1 MNKEISTKKNQF
13 IHNSL
18 IIFLILIFI
27 EGILRK
33 WIFNNIT
40 YEIILLRDLLLIFSI
55 LYGFKNKLY
64 KTNLIPEKFLLLS
77 TLIIIFWSTI
87 QLLFIHNN
95 ILIFLIGLRNWII
108 FYWFVLLYYRTSNIA
123 DFKKIL
129 KLLYYSSIPIIILA
143 SIQFYS
149 PLESFINKQNLSD
162 DGLIFQV
169 VPGVVRPSS
178 IFTFTY
184 NYTQFLTLI
193 SSLFFGAMLSNEFT
207 DFFTKKKSYF
217 ILIILLLSAITS
229 GSRGYIV
236 YFLFIFFCFILLNF
250 FSNNKISKKIN
261 IIPIIVI
268 LLVIIFLSQNAFDII
283 FSRFATATSQE
294 NFINRIISMMIG
306 TDIAW
311 NNLKIIGEGFGIA
324 SNLAIPFIEQNKFY
338 LGEFDSDRILNE
350 AGVIGLFFLFFKII
364 FLIILFL
371 KTFNL
376 KYQNSDNF
384 KICLFIFLFI
394 SHQILF
400 ASITGQV
407 AAQSFFILG
416 LSFYFVLLKNDNKS
430 NV

>member
-1 MNKEISTKKNQF
+1 MDLKINYTKLIYYQKNF
-13 IHNSL
+13 YFFFSL
-18 IIFLILIFI
+18 IIILWSLIQ
-27 EGILRK
+27 
-33 WIFNNIT
+33 
-40 YEIILLRDLLLIFSI
+40 II
-55 LYGFKNKLY
+55 
-64 KTNLIPEKFLLLS
+64 
-77 TLIIIFWSTI
+77 
-87 QLLFIHNN
+87 FIHNN
-95 ILIFLIGLRNWII
+95 IIIFLIGIRNWII
-108 FYWFVLLYYRTSNIA
+108 FYWFVLLYFRTSNID

-129 KLLYYSSIPIIILA
+129 KFLYYSSIPIVILA
-143 SIQFYS
+143 IIQFYS
-149 PLESFINKQNLSD
+149 PLESFINKQSLGEDNF
-162 DGLIFQV
+162 IFQV

-193 SSLFFGAMLSNEFT
+193 SSLFFGAMLSNEFN
-207 DFFTKKKSYF
+207 DFFTKKRSYL

-229 GSRGYIV
+229 GSRGYIT
-236 YFLFIFFCFILLNF
+236 YFLFIISCFILLNF

-261 IIPIIVI
+261 IIPIIIIILVVI
-268 LLVIIFLSQNAFDII
+268 FFSQDSLEII
-283 FSRFATATSQE
+283 FSRFKTAGLQE
-294 NFINRIISMMIG
+294 NFIDRIISMMIG
-306 TDIAW
+306 TNIAW

-324 SNLAIPFIEQNKFY
+324 SNLAIPFIDQNNFY